1 MTWTSNAVPSLFYEM
16 DRLFD
21 VFGGKAYEPEKKD
34 LHIEYAFPGIPK
46 KNISIKVEDNTLTIN
61 VDHERAKFAKK
72 VATDIHDLNK
82 VNANYEDGLLTI
94 DVPLKIKPKS
104 ATKSIEIKGP

>member
-1 MTWTSNAVPSLFYEM
+1 MTWRSNAVPTLFDEM

-21 VFGGKAYEPEKKD
+21 VFGVKAYEPEKKD
-34 LHIEYAFPGIPK
+34 LHIEYAFPGVPK
-46 KNISIKVEDNTLTIN
+46 KDISIKVEGNTLTVK
-61 VDHERAKFAKK
+61 VDHERARFEKK
-72 VATDIHDLNK
+72 VATDIHDLDK

-94 DVPLKIKPKS
+94 DAPLKIKPKS